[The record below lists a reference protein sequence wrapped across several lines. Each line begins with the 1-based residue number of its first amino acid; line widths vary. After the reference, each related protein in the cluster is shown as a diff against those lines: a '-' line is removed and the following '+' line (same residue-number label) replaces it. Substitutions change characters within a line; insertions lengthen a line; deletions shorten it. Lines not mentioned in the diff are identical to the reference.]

1 MDFAGN
7 ATALGADDI
16 NNEAATLDVEPAAI
30 WAVCDVESAGSGFL
44 DDKRPKILFEA
55 HSFHTLTYGK
65 YDRSYPNLSSSTWDR
80 SLYGASG
87 AHQYDRM
94 EVAIGLNR
102 IAALESAS
110 WGRFQIMGSNF
121 KVCGFA
127 DVETFVTA
135 MMDSELN
142 HLKAFAGF
150 CKSAGIIDDLKTHDW
165 AHFALR
171 YNGPGNVPDYAGKL
185 QSAYMKHAATLAPQ
199 PASGTSQTLKSG
211 SSGAAVMALQQL
223 LITAGYKLT
232 PDGDFG
238 PATKAAV
245 ISFQNTHN
253 LQADG
258 VAGPATQAALNKLVP
273 KP

>member
-1 MDFAGN
+1 MDFAGS
-7 ATALGADDI
+7 ATPLGQQDI
-16 NNEAATLDVEPAAI
+16 DNEAVTLGVESAAI

-44 DDKRPKILFEA
+44 PDKRPKILFEA
-55 HSFHTLTYGK
+55 HSFHTLTNGR
-65 YDRSYPNLSSSTWDR
+65 YDRSNPNISSSTWDR

-94 EVAIGLNR
+94 SQAISLNR

-121 KVCGFA
+121 KICGWA
-127 DVETFVTA
+127 DVETFVKD
-135 MMDSELN
+135 MMASELN

-150 CKSAGIIDDLKTHDW
+150 CKSNGIINDLKTHDW
-165 AHFALR
+165 SHFALR

-185 QSAYMKHAATLAPQ
+185 QSAYLRHAAMSPSKTPTTGSTTLQ
-199 PASGTSQTLKSG
+199 SG
-211 SSGAAVMALQQL
+211 STGPAVMTLQHE
-223 LITAGYKLT
+223 LISAGYHLD

-238 PATKAAV
+238 PATNAAV
-245 ISFQNTHN
+245 IDFQSKHH

-258 VAGPATQAALNKLVP
+258 VVGPATQAALKALTP
-273 KP
+273 